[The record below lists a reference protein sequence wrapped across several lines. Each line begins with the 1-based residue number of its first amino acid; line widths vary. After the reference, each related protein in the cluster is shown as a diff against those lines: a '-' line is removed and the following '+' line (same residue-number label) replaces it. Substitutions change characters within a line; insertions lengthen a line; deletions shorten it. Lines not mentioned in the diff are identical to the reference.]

1 MARRP
6 EPESDP
12 YTRAELNELRDNLA
26 KLSGQSVMDFYRDS
40 HRECALERKPS
51 AKAIQRLVT
60 AWRILNQMEL
70 EVSHQPS
77 PARSRSSTW
86 VAWVEMVG
94 QSLCIRGLLV
104 GFPAHG
110 ASQLLA

>member
-12 YTRAELNELRDNLA
+12 YTRAELDELRNNLA
-26 KLSGQSVMDFYRDS
+26 KLSGQGVTDFYRDS

-60 AWRILNQMEL
+60 AWKIL
-70 EVSHQPS
+70 
-77 PARSRSSTW
+77 RKWGWR
-86 VAWVEMVG
+86 
-94 QSLCIRGLLV
+94 
-104 GFPAHG
+104 
-110 ASQLLA
+110 